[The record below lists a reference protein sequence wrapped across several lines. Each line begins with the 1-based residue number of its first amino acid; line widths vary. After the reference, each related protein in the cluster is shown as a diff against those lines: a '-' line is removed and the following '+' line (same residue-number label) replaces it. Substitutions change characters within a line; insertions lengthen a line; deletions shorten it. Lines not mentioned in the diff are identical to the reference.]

1 MTFGEAAV
9 AVKST
14 TGALTAA
21 GVWTG
26 VIIASLALLGYI
38 VKVAPSWR
46 KIGVEERQ
54 DDLDR
59 LTGRID
65 KLETAVKEAETHAA
79 RANEQAHNAE
89 MSMVTLVAALQL
101 VMGEV
106 EKLDPGN
113 KVLIQAR
120 EMVAA
125 ARTGDFGM
133 NQAINRLSMLNGVG
147 ER

>member
-1 MTFGEAAV
+1 MA
-9 AVKST
+9 
-14 TGALTAA
+14 TAA

-26 VIIASLALLGYI
+26 VIIATLALIGYI
-38 VKVAPSWR
+38 VKIAPSWR

-54 DDLDR
+54 DDLER
-59 LTGRID
+59 LGARID
-65 KLETAVKEAETHAA
+65 KLETAVRDADAQA
-79 RANEQAHNAE
+79 VRANEQAHNAE
-89 MSMVTLVAALQL
+89 MTMVTLVAALQL

-113 KVLIQAR
+113 KVLVQAR

-133 NQAINRLSMLNGVG
+133 NQAITRLAVVRGVG
-147 ER
+147 ERS

>member
-1 MTFGEAAV
+1 MSVADAAV
-9 AVKST
+9 VVKSA
-14 TGALTAA
+14 TGALTAT

-26 VIIASLALLGYI
+26 VIIASLALFGYVI
-38 VKVAPSWR
+38 KVAPSWR
-46 KIGVEERQ
+46 KISVEERQ

-59 LTGRID
+59 LVLRVA
-65 KLETAVKEAETHAA
+65 KLEGDVSTANAT
-79 RANEQAHNAE
+79 AHNAE

-133 NQAINRLSMLNGVG
+133 NQAINRLATMNGVG
-147 ER
+147 ERG

>member
-1 MTFGEAAV
+1 MAASV
-9 AVKST
+9 AQAGAIAVKST
-14 TGALTAA
+14 TGLVMAS

-26 VIIASLALLGYI
+26 VILFSVTALITLIKIVPKLREIANLRRATDMERLDERVTELEGA
-38 VKVAPSWR
+38 VAIAN
-46 KIGVEERQ
+46 K
-54 DDLDR
+54 
-59 LTGRID
+59 
-65 KLETAVKEAETHAA
+65 TAH
-79 RANEQAHNAE
+79 HAE

-113 KVLIQAR
+113 KVLVQAR

-133 NQAINRLSMLNGVG
+133 NQAIDRLATVAAV
-147 ER
+147 RRA

>member
-1 MTFGEAAV
+1 MTAADTV
-9 AVKST
+9 LAVKST

-38 VKVAPSWR
+38 VKVAPTWR
-46 KIGVEERQ
+46 KIGIDARAS
-54 DDLDR
+54 DLDR
-59 LTGRID
+59 LDERVAE
-65 KLETAVKEAETHAA
+65 LEASVATANKT
-79 RANEQAHNAE
+79 AHNAE

-113 KVLIQAR
+113 KILVQAR

-133 NQAINRLSMLNGVG
+133 NQAINRLSLLNGVG